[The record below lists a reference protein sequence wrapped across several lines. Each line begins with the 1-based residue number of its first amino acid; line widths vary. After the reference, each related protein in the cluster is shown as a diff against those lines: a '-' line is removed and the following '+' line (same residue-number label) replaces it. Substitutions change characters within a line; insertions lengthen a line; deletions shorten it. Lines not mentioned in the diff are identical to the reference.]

1 MWQWNDGTMEL
12 YHYGVKGMKWGV
24 RKARPQ
30 GGISGL
36 AKAAKAT
43 RSVLSDIGRPMD
55 GNGWTP
61 KLKSNGHSQYDEQ
74 RRTAKKLEK
83 YTKSFGK
90 TAAKKAEINKNIKNY
105 RKKYDSASAQ
115 SDHADALWKDAKAK
129 YNALG
134 RNRVERVLA
143 TIQNKSAAAKE
154 YNTAFNKAN
163 SASDR
168 ADAAWAKSK
177 EAYAKTGKNAVSRV
191 INNIRYDTRR

>member
-1 MWQWNDGTMEL
+1 MAMECW
-12 YHYGVKGMKWGV
+12 HHGVKGMKWGV

-30 GGISGL
+30 GDTTGM
-36 AKAAKAT
+36 
-43 RSVLSDIGRPMD
+43 V
-55 GNGWTP
+55 
-61 KLKSNGHSQYDEQ
+61 
-74 RRTAKKLEK
+74 RRKQ
-83 YTKSFGK
+83 
-90 TAAKKAEINKNIKNY
+90 KKAEINKSIKDY

-154 YNTAFNKAN
+154 YNTAFNKAS

-168 ADAAWAKSK
+168 ADAAWAKTK

>member
-1 MWQWNDGTMEL
+1 MWHWNDGTMEL

-30 GGISGL
+30 GDTTGMVRRKQNTSSELRELQGY
-36 AKAAKAT
+36 AKHP
-43 RSVLSDIGRPMD
+43 S
-55 GNGWTP
+55 
-61 KLKSNGHSQYDEQ
+61 KLGSSKVS
-74 RRTAKKLEK
+74 TAIRNHQI
-83 YTKSFGK
+83 K
-90 TAAKKAEINKNIKNY
+90 TLQKKAEINKNIKDY

>member
-12 YHYGVKGMKWGV
+12 YHHGVKGMKWGV

-30 GGISGL
+30 GDTTGM
-36 AKAAKAT
+36 
-43 RSVLSDIGRPMD
+43 V
-55 GNGWTP
+55 
-61 KLKSNGHSQYDEQ
+61 
-74 RRTAKKLEK
+74 RRKQ
-83 YTKSFGK
+83 
-90 TAAKKAEINKNIKNY
+90 KKAEINKNIKDY

-168 ADAAWAKSK
+168 ADAAWAKTK

>member
-1 MWQWNDGTMEL
+1 MWQWNDDTMEL
-12 YHYGVKGMKWGV
+12 YHHGVKGMKWGV

-30 GGISGL
+30 GDTTGM
-36 AKAAKAT
+36 
-43 RSVLSDIGRPMD
+43 V
-55 GNGWTP
+55 
-61 KLKSNGHSQYDEQ
+61 
-74 RRTAKKLEK
+74 RRKQ
-83 YTKSFGK
+83 
-90 TAAKKAEINKNIKNY
+90 KKAEINKNIKDY

-154 YNTAFNKAN
+154 YNTAFNKAS

-168 ADAAWAKSK
+168 ADAAWAKTK

>member
-30 GGISGL
+30 TAISGM
-36 AKAAKAT
+36 
-43 RSVLSDIGRPMD
+43 I
-55 GNGWTP
+55 
-61 KLKSNGHSQYDEQ
+61 
-74 RRTAKKLEK
+74 RRKQQQSSAR
-83 YTKSFGK
+83 
-90 TAAKKAEINKNIKNY
+90 KAELNKNIKDY
-105 RKKYDSASAQ
+105 RKKYNSASAQ

-143 TIQNKSAAAKE
+143 SVQNKSSAAKE
-154 YNTAFNKAN
+154 YSTAFNKAS

-168 ADAAWAKSK
+168 ADAAWAKSR
-177 EAYAKTGKNAVSRV
+177 EAYAKTGKNVVSRV

>member
-30 GGISGL
+30 GDATGMARRKLQGY
-36 AKAAKAT
+36 AKHPSKLGSSRVSTAI
-43 RSVLSDIGRPMD
+43 RSHQI
-55 GNGWTP
+55 
-61 KLKSNGHSQYDEQ
+61 
-74 RRTAKKLEK
+74 
-83 YTKSFGK
+83 K
-90 TAAKKAEINKNIKNY
+90 TLQKKAEINKNIKDY